1 MNTSDVHIV
10 TANSRVL
17 HATDTHVHPSQ
28 TGHISCE
35 RLVLVL
41 SRGSS
46 VCRLKLLKKRMNDY
60 QLPIAAHVTKRTIV
74 TQCGWSPAALMRS
87 IMRILH
93 QGLCRAVGLY
103 VSHSRCLFVV
113 CTTIRQA
120 KEKPMTDIL
129 GQGEGRDLDPC
140 ASVLICYERC

>member
-46 VCRLKLLKKRMNDY
+46 VFRLKLLKKRMNDY
-60 QLPIAAHVTKRTIV
+60 QLSYCRTFQQTNNNVDGVARGIDEKSFIRV
-74 TQCGWSPAALMRS
+74 F
-87 IMRILH
+87 
-93 QGLCRAVGLY
+93 VGLLGMY
-103 VSHSRCLFVV
+103 VSHSRCLLVV
-113 CTTIRQA
+113 CTNIDLA
-120 KEKPMTDIL
+120 KEEPMTNIL
-129 GQGEGRDLDPC
+129 GQGEQRDLDPC
-140 ASVLICYERC
+140 LSALICYERR